1 MSEAPGRRAIA
12 EINPPDQELH
22 VLLYPSGM
30 SVSTRTLTVLSDVL
44 RRHRRERATRWR
56 RLSAGRQ
63 ALLVIA
69 YLRKGETYADLA
81 CGFAVGT
88 STVYRYV
95 REALELLAA
104 MAPTLEQAIAVAARK
119 AFVIL
124 DGTLLRIDRVGMAA
138 DYNRG
143 FYSGKHKCHGLNVQV
158 IADPVGRLV
167 WISPVLP
174 GARHD
179 MGAAREHGIIDALNA
194 AEITTIADTAY
205 QGGGAAIRVPQR
217 RRRVDPDTGRY
228 RRLSRNQKDVNTAH
242 ARQRG
247 PGERVNAELKNWRIL
262 RKIRSS
268 PNHAAE
274 LVAAVQT
281 LMIASA

>member
-1 MSEAPGRRAIA
+1 
-12 EINPPDQELH
+12 

-205 QGGGAAIRVPQR
+205 QGGGEAIRVPQR

>member
-1 MSEAPGRRAIA
+1 MLS
-12 EINPPDQELH
+12 
-22 VLLYPSGM
+22 YPSGM
-30 SVSTRTLTVLSDVL
+30 SVSTRALCTLAEAL
-44 RRHRRERATRWR
+44 RRHRREQATRWR
-56 RLSAGRQ
+56 KLSAGRQ
-63 ALLVIA
+63 ALLVVA

-81 CGFAVGT
+81 CGFRIGT

-95 REALELLAA
+95 REAMGLLAA
-104 MAPTLEQAIAVAARK
+104 LAPTLDQAIAVAAGK

-124 DGTLLRIDRVGMAA
+124 DGTLLRIDRVGMAGGYDRA
-138 DYNRG
+138 

-158 IADPVGRLV
+158 IADPAGRLV

-194 AEITTIADTAY
+194 AGIDTIADTAY
-205 QGGGAAIRVPQR
+205 QGGGPAVRTPQR
-217 RRRVDPDTGRY
+217 RRRLDSDTGRY
-228 RRLSRNQKDVNTAH
+228 RRLSTNQKAVNAAH

-268 PNHAAE
+268 PSRAGE

-281 LMIASA
+281 LMIAST